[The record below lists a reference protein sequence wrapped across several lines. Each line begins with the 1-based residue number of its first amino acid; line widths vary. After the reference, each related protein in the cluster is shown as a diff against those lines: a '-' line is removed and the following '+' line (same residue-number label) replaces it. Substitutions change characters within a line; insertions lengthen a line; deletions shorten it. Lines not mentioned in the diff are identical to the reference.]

1 MDKSHTPEKPHRGML
16 DPVFDMFT
24 KKTTPAGQD
33 QVMKHEGVKEKL
45 KLRKNRIDDAVEK
58 AGG

>member
-1 MDKSHTPEKPHRGML
+1 MDKSHTPEDPYKGKL
-16 DPVFDMFT
+16 DSIFDKFT

-33 QVMKHEGVKEKL
+33 
-45 KLRKNRIDDAVEK
+45 RKIDADSQRKKIDDAVEK